1 MKRQREW
8 EWGRENEEG
17 WREIKRE
24 NLIRIEIVQL
34 RKVFIWKWYV
44 IENINIHL
52 IYHLIIDRKR
62 ENTFTRTRVK
72 CSKLDLTTSE
82 GERDGGIKRWIEREK
97 EEGRE
102 GGRKKSIFH
111 EVLIKRGME
120 RVK

>member
-82 GERDGGIKRWIEREK
+82 GERDGGIKRWIEEEK

-120 RVK
+120 RVR